1 MSGKP
6 SITRVVKYI
15 RKGDKGDAAETY
27 KLVASHTAVSR
38 TFDDT
43 GSGQTYSPSTV
54 NVKCVKVSGN
64 ESTVLSALPAG
75 YYIKYSRDGGAQSKI
90 AYSSISSSIVT
101 GTLFRG
107 GTHHLVT
114 FYLYNSSNQ
123 CVAAESICLND
134 NGKNSISYSILP
146 SISQFKTNAG
156 RTITQTCTCKAYRT
170 IAGKTPAQMGT
181 NDGCVISVTGYDDNN
196 VSHYGSDGSNQI
208 SFSTNSSNDGT
219 YSTRFEV
226 TLRVSNVEVAKISI
240 LVVMDGA
247 KGEQGPALRGPQA
260 WSDCEVGYQFYSG
273 AEGEPYKDIVLYNGY
288 FYSCRKTHQKATSI
302 LPTNTTYWTL
312 GDKVELIAANVLFA
326 EHGFFGDA
334 IISGQWLISA
344 NGTISGTSYT
354 KGRQYNGELAYNLFN
369 ADSPLG
375 DDITKYNSVQGTS
388 ISSTEATV
396 PKGTVNLEAG
406 RVYYMTCVGFTNVA
420 NNPLYVRLVKSDDSS
435 VAVTPINLNSTSAVT
450 RSGYAHIMKSGTY
463 RIELYHNTGNG
474 NGVLISCKIVEKCF
488 APVFAINLRSG
499 KVYQNDAIVKGN
511 ITATSGKIGGFN
523 ISENTIASENEKIV
537 LDANSGVANLKNAK
551 ISGSLFVDEGFG
563 VNISRRTMASQADCV
578 CVITTSDYAN
588 SFILPSVPLSG
599 QLYYILN
606 TKSNTVT
613 IESTVVGCTIIDGT
627 TVKTCTASE
636 TAKVT
641 LGAGKSAMLVY
652 EKNATTDYRRW
663 YIMRFN

>member
-6 SITRVVKYI
+6 SITRVVKFI

-43 GSGQTYSPSTV
+43 GSGQTYSPGTV

-75 YYIKYSRDGGAQSKI
+75 YYIKYSRDGGTQSKN
-90 AYSSISSSIVT
+90 AYSSISSGIVT
-101 GTLFRG
+101 GTLFSG
-107 GTHHLVT
+107 GTYHLVT

-146 SISQFKTNAG
+146 SISQFKANAG

-240 LVVMDGA
+240 PVVMDGA

-388 ISSTEATV
+388 ISSTEATA

-488 APVFAINLRSG
+488 APVYALNLRAG
-499 KVYQNDAIVKGN
+499 KVYQNDAYI
-511 ITATSGKIGGFN
+511 SGKV
-523 ISENTIASENEKIV
+523 E
-537 LDANSGVANLKNAK
+537 ANLFYGK
-551 ISGSLFVDEGFG
+551 
-563 VNISRRTMASQADCV
+563 SR
-578 CVITTSDYAN
+578 VITTASDR
-588 SFILPSVPLSG
+588 S
-599 QLYYILN
+599 YYINPETEPAGTYFINEPTNKRFVYLPDAN
-606 TKSNTVT
+606 TYEGLEIQIFTKCTNRNIDKMTFIAAQNNQSLFLKVNIIIAKSSSGAAYQAERLDKEYTNFN
-613 IESTVVGCTIIDGT
+613 GT
-627 TVKTCTASE
+627 TAYMVPNEIHRFKAMN
-636 TAKVT
+636 
-641 LGAGKSAMLVY
+641 GA
-652 EKNATTDYRRW
+652 W
-663 YIMRFN
+663 YSLQGHYTGE